1 MYSGGCQTELP
12 SKRNYQ
18 TKAPCFCVWLPKN
31 TSENCTRFP
40 GAQTQ
45 LAMSNQANPYHHPV
59 ALLFGGYG
67 GAGDLLRKNAEVLG
81 RQTGLIFQGFG
92 YDVRLSWREVNA
104 RACRLANALQKLGIQ
119 RGERVALFARNSHQW
134 VEALF
139 GLAKIGAVS
148 VTVNYRLTAPEIEYI
163 VGNAGARAIICG
175 ATEAET
181 ARVVANNVNSVGWL
195 IGVNGAAG
203 SGIEDYESLVARGDE
218 GEPQL
223 DAPLQFDE
231 PAMLL
236 YTSGTT
242 GFPKGAVY
250 THGSLLVGMFVHVH
264 AIGSRRTH
272 RVLLPSPLYSAAG
285 IAGIF
290 CGVFV
295 GSQLTL
301 LNFEAQFALETIQRE
316 RITFTNL
323 VPTTIQ
329 MLLARE
335 DIGNYD
341 LSSLEVLLYG
351 GSPIPEPVLR
361 DAMRRLP
368 NCSFRQ
374 TFAATETGCSGTV
387 LEPREHR
394 EALENSALAHRLL
407 SCGRPQV
414 CVDVQI
420 YGADGQVLPP
430 GEVGEIGVRTEA
442 NMTGYWNNPEATA
455 KTIRDGWVFTCD
467 MARLDEDGYIYLV
480 DRKNDLIVSGALN
493 VYPSEVERVLY
504 THPAVYECAVIG
516 VPSEQWGEAV
526 KAIVVVRDGHVL
538 TEAELIAHCD
548 GQLAGF
554 KKPKS
559 VDFVAKLPRNL
570 TGKILRREL
579 REQYWD
585 GRERRI

>member
-1 MYSGGCQTELP
+1 MTTPVPFDSVPPLCVSPYGVFG
-12 SKRNYQ
+12 NY
-18 TKAPCFCVWLPKN
+18 A
-31 TSENCTRFP
+31 
-40 GAQTQ
+40 GAG
-45 LAMSNQANPYHHPV
+45 
-59 ALLFGGYG
+59 ALL
-67 GAGDLLRKNAEVLG
+67 AQNAAVLG

-92 YDVRLSWREVNA
+92 SSVRLSWRQVNA
-104 RACRLANALQKLGIQ
+104 RACRWAHALRRLGVQ
-119 RGERVALFARNSHQW
+119 RGDRVALYARNSHQW

-139 GLAKIGAVS
+139 GILKLGAVA
-148 VTVNYRLTAPEIEYI
+148 VTVNYRLTAPEVAYI
-163 VGNAGARAIICG
+163 VNHAGARALVCG
-175 ATEAET
+175 TAET
-181 ARVVANNVNSVGWL
+181 ATAVAVAGLAPSLQWL
-195 IGVNGAAG
+195 IGINGAQG
-203 SGIEDYESLVARGDE
+203 SGLAEYEALLAESAE
-218 GEPQL
+218 TEPLL
-223 DAPLQFDE
+223 DAPLGFHE
-231 PAMLL
+231 PALLL

-242 GFPKGAVY
+242 GFPKGAIY

-290 CGVFV
+290 CAVLV
-295 GSQLTL
+295 GSSITL
-301 LNFEAQFALETIQRE
+301 LNFEATAALETIQRE

-329 MLLARE
+329 MLLARD
-335 DIGNYD
+335 DIGAYD

-351 GSPIPEPVLR
+351 GSPIPAPVLR
-361 DAMRRLP
+361 DAMTRLP

-374 TFAATETGCSGTV
+374 TFAATETGCAGTV

-394 EALENSALAHRLL
+394 EALENPALAHRLL

-414 CVDVQI
+414 CVEVQVF
-420 YGADGQVLPP
+420 GSDGDPLPP

-442 NMTGYWNNPEATA
+442 NMLGYWNNPEATA
-455 KTIRDGWVFTCD
+455 QALRDGWVFTGD
-467 MARLDEDGYIYLV
+467 LARVDEDGYVYLV

-493 VYPSEVERVLY
+493 VYPSEVERVLQ

-526 KAIVVVRDGHVL
+526 KAIVVVQPGQTL
-538 TEAELIAHCD
+538 GAAELIAFCE
-548 GQLAGF
+548 GKLAGF

-559 VDFVAKLPRNL
+559 VDFVDKLPRNL

-579 REQYWD
+579 REPYWQQQK
-585 GRERRI
+585 RRL

>member
-1 MYSGGCQTELP
+1 
-12 SKRNYQ
+12 
-18 TKAPCFCVWLPKN
+18 
-31 TSENCTRFP
+31 
-40 GAQTQ
+40 
-45 LAMSNQANPYHHPV
+45 MSNQAHPYQNS
-59 ALLFGGYG
+59 AAILFGGYG

-81 RQTGLIFQGFG
+81 NQTGLSFSGFG
-92 YDVRLSWREVNA
+92 ADVRLSWRELNA
-104 RACRLANALQKLGIQ
+104 RVCRLANALRKLGLQ
-119 RGERVALFARNSHQW
+119 RGDRVALFARNSHQW

-148 VTVNYRLTAPEIEYI
+148 VTVNYRLTAPEVEYI
-163 VGNAGARAIICG
+163 VSNAGARAILCG

-181 ARVVANNVNSVGWL
+181 ARTVADSVDSVRWL
-195 IGVNGAAG
+195 IGVNGATGA
-203 SGIEDYESLVARGDE
+203 GIEAYETLVASGAED
-218 GEPQL
+218 EPQL
-223 DAPLQFDE
+223 EAPLRFDE
-231 PAMLL
+231 PALLL

-242 GFPKGAVY
+242 GFPKGAIY

-272 RVLLPSPLYSAAG
+272 RVMLPSPLYSAAG
-285 IAGIF
+285 IAGIY
-290 CGVFV
+290 CAVFV
-295 GSQLTL
+295 GSQIAL
-301 LNFEAQFALETIQRE
+301 LNFEARLALETIQRE

-329 MLLARE
+329 MLLARA
-335 DIGNYD
+335 DIGTYD

-351 GSPIPEPVLR
+351 GSPMPEPVLR
-361 DAMRRLP
+361 DAMVRLP

-394 EALENSALAHRLL
+394 EALENPALTHRLL

-414 CVDVQI
+414 CVDVQVF
-420 YGADGQVLPP
+420 GVDGQVLPP

-455 KTIRDGWVFTCD
+455 KTIRDGWVFTGD
-467 MARLDEDGYIYLV
+467 LARVDEDGYIYLV

-493 VYPSEVERVLY
+493 VYPSEVERVLHM
-504 THPAVYECAVIG
+504 HPAVYECAVIG
-516 VPSEQWGEAV
+516 VPSAEWGEAV
-526 KAIVVVRDGHVL
+526 KAVVVVRAGQTP
-538 TEAELIAHCD
+538 TEAELIAHCA

-559 VDFVAKLPRNL
+559 VDFVARLPRNL
-570 TGKILRREL
+570 TGKVLRREL
-579 REQYWD
+579 REPYWL
-585 GRERRI
+585 GHTRKI

>member
-1 MYSGGCQTELP
+1 M
-12 SKRNYQ
+12 
-18 TKAPCFCVWLPKN
+18 
-31 TSENCTRFP
+31 
-40 GAQTQ
+40 TQ
-45 LAMSNQANPYHHPV
+45 SMLAMSNQANPDQYPGKII
-59 ALLFGGYG
+59 FGGYG

-81 RQTGLIFQGFG
+81 RQTGLIFNGFG
-92 YDVRLSWREVNA
+92 YDVRLSWQVVNA
-104 RACRLANALQKLGIQ
+104 RACRLANALRKLGIQ
-119 RGERVALFARNSHQW
+119 RGDRVALFARNSHQW

-148 VTVNYRLTAPEIEYI
+148 VTVNYRLTAPEVEYI
-163 VGNAGARAIICG
+163 VSNAGAKAIICG
-175 ATEAET
+175 ATEAEI
-181 ARVVANNVNSVGWL
+181 ARTVANKVDSVRWL
-195 IGVNGAAG
+195 IGMNGATG
-203 SGIEDYESLVARGDE
+203 SGFEEYERLVANSDE
-218 GEPQL
+218 REPEL
-223 DAPLQFDE
+223 GSPLQFDE

-272 RVLLPSPLYSAAG
+272 RVMLPSPLYSAAG
-285 IAGIF
+285 IAGIY
-290 CGVFV
+290 CAVFV
-295 GSQLTL
+295 GSQISL
-301 LNFEAQFALETIQRE
+301 LNFEAQLAFETIQRE

-341 LSSLEVLLYG
+341 LASLEVLLYG

-361 DAMRRLP
+361 EAMVRLP

-394 EALENSALAHRLL
+394 EALENPALAHRLL

-420 YGADGQVLPP
+420 FGADGQVLPP

-442 NMTGYWNNPEATA
+442 NMTGYWNNDEATA
-455 KTIRDGWVFTCD
+455 KTIRDGWVFTSD
-467 MARLDEDGYIYLV
+467 MARVDEDGYIYLV

-526 KAIVVVRDGHVL
+526 KAIVVVREGQTL
-538 TEAELIAHCD
+538 AEADLIAHCA

-579 REQYWD
+579 REQYWQ
-585 GRERRI
+585 GHTRKI

>member
-1 MYSGGCQTELP
+1 
-12 SKRNYQ
+12 
-18 TKAPCFCVWLPKN
+18 
-31 TSENCTRFP
+31 
-40 GAQTQ
+40 
-45 LAMSNQANPYHHPV
+45 MSSQANPYQNP
-59 ALLFGGYG
+59 ARIIFGGYG
-67 GAGDLLRKNAEVLG
+67 GTGDLLRKNAAVLG
-81 RQTGLIFQGFG
+81 NQTGLIFRGFG
-92 YDVRLSWREVNA
+92 ADVRLSWRELNA
-104 RACRLANALQKLGIQ
+104 RACRLANALRKLGLQ
-119 RGERVALFARNSHQW
+119 RGDRVALLARNSHQW

-148 VTVNYRLTAPEIEYI
+148 VTVNYRLTAPEVEYI
-163 VGNAGARAIICG
+163 VNDAGARAILCG
-175 ATEAET
+175 ASEAET
-181 ARVVANNVNSVGWL
+181 ARTVANKVDSVRWL

-203 SGIEDYESLVARGDE
+203 SGIEEYEALLASGEAS
-218 GEPQL
+218 EPQL
-223 DAPLQFDE
+223 EAPLSFHE

-285 IAGIF
+285 IAGIY
-290 CGVFV
+290 CAVFV
-295 GSQLTL
+295 GSQIAL
-301 LNFEAQFALETIQRE
+301 LNFEAQLALDTIQRE

-361 DAMRRLP
+361 NALVRLP

-394 EALENSALAHRLL
+394 EALENPALAQRLL

-414 CVDVQI
+414 CVDVQVF
-420 YGADGQVLPP
+420 GEDGQVLPP

-442 NMTGYWNNPEATA
+442 NMIGYWNNPEATA
-455 KTIRDGWVFTCD
+455 RAIRDGWVFTGD
-467 MARLDEDGYIYLV
+467 LARLDEDGYVYLV

-493 VYPSEVERVLY
+493 VYPSEVERVLF

-526 KAIVVVRDGHVL
+526 KAIVVVRAGRTL
-538 TEAELIAHCD
+538 TETELLTHCE

-559 VDFVAKLPRNL
+559 VEFVAKLPRNL

-579 REQYWD
+579 REQYWA
-585 GRERRI
+585 GQQRKI

>member
-1 MYSGGCQTELP
+1 
-12 SKRNYQ
+12 
-18 TKAPCFCVWLPKN
+18 
-31 TSENCTRFP
+31 
-40 GAQTQ
+40 
-45 LAMSNQANPYHHPV
+45 MSSQANPYQNPV
-59 ALLFGGYG
+59 GILFGGYG
-67 GAGDLLRKNAEVLG
+67 GAGDLLRKNAAVLG
-81 RQTGLIFQGFG
+81 KQTGLMFRGFG
-92 YDVRLSWREVNA
+92 ADVRLSWRELNA

-119 RGERVALFARNSHQW
+119 RGDRVALFARNSHQW

-148 VTVNYRLTAPEIEYI
+148 VTVNYRLTAPEVEYI
-163 VGNAGARAIICG
+163 VSNASARAILCG
-175 ATEAET
+175 VSEMET
-181 ARVVANNVNSVGWL
+181 ARTVANKVDSVRWL
-195 IGVNGAAG
+195 IGLNGATG
-203 SGIEDYESLVARGDE
+203 SGIEEYEALVARGEE
-218 GEPQL
+218 GEPWL
-223 DAPLQFDE
+223 NSPLRFDE

-285 IAGIF
+285 IAGIY
-290 CGVFV
+290 CAVFV
-295 GSQLTL
+295 GSQITL
-301 LNFEAQFALETIQRE
+301 LNFEAQLALETIQRE

-329 MLLARE
+329 MLLARA

-361 DAMRRLP
+361 DAMVRLP

-394 EALENSALAHRLL
+394 EALENPALAHRLL

-414 CVDVQI
+414 CVDVQVF
-420 YGADGQVLPP
+420 GADGKVLPP

-442 NMTGYWNNPEATA
+442 NMTGYWNNPAATA
-455 KTIRDGWVFTCD
+455 RTIRDGWVFTGD
-467 MARLDEDGYIYLV
+467 MARVDEDGYIYLV

-526 KAIVVVRDGHVL
+526 KAVVVVREGMTL
-538 TEAELIAHCD
+538 TEAELIVYCE

-559 VDFVAKLPRNL
+559 VDFVATLPRNL

-579 REQYWD
+579 REQYWQ

>member
-1 MYSGGCQTELP
+1 
-12 SKRNYQ
+12 
-18 TKAPCFCVWLPKN
+18 
-31 TSENCTRFP
+31 
-40 GAQTQ
+40 
-45 LAMSNQANPYHHPV
+45 MSNQANPSQSP
-59 ALLFGGYG
+59 AGIIFGGYG
-67 GAGDLLRKNAEVLG
+67 GAGDLLRKNAAVLG
-81 RQTGLIFQGFG
+81 QQTGLIFRGFG
-92 YDVRLSWREVNA
+92 ADVRLSWHALNA

-119 RGERVALFARNSHQW
+119 RGDRVALFARNSHQW

-148 VTVNYRLTAPEIEYI
+148 VTVNYRLTVPEVEYI
-163 VGNAGARAIICG
+163 VSDAGARAILCG
-175 ATEAET
+175 ASEMET
-181 ARVVANNVNSVGWL
+181 ARTVAHKVDSVRWL
-195 IGVNGAAG
+195 IGVNGATG
-203 SGIEDYESLVARGDE
+203 SGIEEYEALVAH
-218 GEPQL
+218 GEEREPGL
-223 DAPLQFDE
+223 DSPLQFDE

-242 GFPKGAVY
+242 GFPKGAIY

-285 IAGIF
+285 IAGIY
-290 CGVFV
+290 CAAFV
-295 GSQLTL
+295 GSQIAL
-301 LNFEAQFALETIQRE
+301 LNFEAQLALETIQRE

-329 MLLARE
+329 MLLARD

-351 GSPIPEPVLR
+351 GAPIPEPVLR
-361 DAMRRLP
+361 DALRRLP

-394 EALENSALAHRLL
+394 EALENPGLAQRLL

-414 CVDVQI
+414 CVDVQVF
-420 YGADGQVLPP
+420 GADGQVLPP

-442 NMTGYWNNPEATA
+442 NMTGYWNNPAATA
-455 KTIRDGWVFTCD
+455 KAMRDGWVFTGD
-467 MARLDEDGYIYLV
+467 MARVDEDGYVYLV

-504 THPAVYECAVIG
+504 THPAVSECAVIG
-516 VPSEQWGEAV
+516 VPSAQWGEAV
-526 KAIVVVRDGHVL
+526 KAIVVVRAGQTL
-538 TEAELIAHCD
+538 TETELIAHCE
-548 GQLAGF
+548 GQLADF

-559 VDFVAKLPRNL
+559 VDFVAQLPRNL

-579 REQYWD
+579 REQYWE
-585 GRERRI
+585 GRERSI